1 MALPGKLDEEY
12 ENLKKKITKLIPNIH
27 RRRQVLVKNW
37 LKKLDEPTTIET
49 WQRLRNKYA
58 RNLVHQLSH
67 HSDFTFPFNKNAPE
81 VLKNFQTGS
90 NVCYSNGK
98 SNHKIVT
105 RANKRQSYHMEN
117 TKHNNDINDKIHKN
131 DNSIITNQQ
140 TESQKDKIKTKQS
153 YRSTKPAY
161 IETLYGKTK
170 LKHSTNA
177 RNNYSNEHKSKQ
189 HQSRQYEV
197 EEISSDSKNNFGNVE
212 DTDSN
217 DNSEK
222 NSNVKRWRTKAMQLE
237 KLVIAQKVRI
247 NHLEE
252 EVKCLKSE
260 KSREIE
266 RLENFHK
273 VRIDDLSRIQ
283 TKNLKKLKDIQELH
297 PAEKELISIPGNA
310 AFEFDAVLLAAKS
323 VPLNQHEEKTE
334 IGSFF
339 TTLSQTD
346 LGNNSN
352 NNKDESSRKHIKP
365 TNKYET
371 QKDYFNYLDRFQQT
385 MNKIVSECKAS
396 NVNLSVTMNG
406 LKTNNNRSNIL
417 EENTHTYTNTDLNSS
432 ELSNIQHNTSSSFM
446 NLSEL

>member
-12 ENLKKKITKLIPNIH
+12 ENLKKKITKLIPIIH

-37 LKKLDEPTTIET
+37 IKKLDEPTTIET

-58 RNLVHQLSH
+58 RNLENQLSH
-67 HSDFTFPFNKNAPE
+67 NSKLTFPFNKNAPE
-81 VLKNFQTGS
+81 VLKNFQPGS
-90 NVCYSNGK
+90 NVYYSNRK
-98 SNHKIVT
+98 SNQNIAT
-105 RANKRQSYHMEN
+105 RTNKRQSYHMEN
-117 TKHNNDINDKIHKN
+117 TKHNNEA
-131 DNSIITNQQ
+131 
-140 TESQKDKIKTKQS
+140 ESQKNEKKTKQNN
-153 YRSTKPAY
+153 RNTKSAY
-161 IETLYGKTK
+161 TETLGTKTK
-170 LKHSTNA
+170 LNHRTNP
-177 RNNYSNEHKSKQ
+177 RNNYLDEYTSKQ
-189 HQSRQYEV
+189 HQSRHHEA
-197 EEISSDSKNNFGNVE
+197 EETSSDNKNNFGSIE
-212 DTDSN
+212 DTNSN

-222 NSNVKRWRTKAMQLE
+222 NSNVKRWRTKAIQLE

-247 NHLEE
+247 NHLEQ

-266 RLENFHK
+266 RLEKFHK

-297 PAEKELISIPGNA
+297 PAEKELISVPGNA

-346 LGNNSN
+346 LANNTN
-352 NNKDESSRKHIKP
+352 NNKDAPCRKHLKP
-365 TNKYET
+365 TNKYER

-396 NVNLSVTMNG
+396 NFNPSVTMNG
-406 LKTNNNRSNIL
+406 LKTNNNRSDIL
-417 EENTHTYTNTDLNSS
+417 EEITYTYNNNDLNSS